1 MTTMNMIEIGDCR
14 ETMRSWAAA
23 GIRAQTCVTSP
34 PYFGLRSYMPDAV
47 KLRGDI
53 DPEKLASVL
62 KELDSLGIRG
72 VEPVACLRALPPMDS
87 FKKECE
93 P

>member
-1 MTTMNMIEIGDCR
+1 
-14 ETMRSWAAA
+14 
-23 GIRAQTCVTSP
+23 
-34 PYFGLRSYMPDAV
+34 MPDAV

-53 DPEKLASVL
+53 NPEEMESVL
-62 KELDSLGIRG
+62 KELERLGIRG